1 MQAKTLWQAAFA
13 AALLSPVA
21 LAGTFSG
28 TASGLATPPA
38 TLVDFEN
45 VAPPG
50 PLPEAP
56 YLDDF
61 YAASGV
67 SFSGFVAERGLLGL
81 PYGQAAISQVSG
93 ILVGATNQPSAG
105 GRPVEPVEIRF
116 ASPVSAASFW
126 TADYFGTGL
135 GSAEAFSGITP
146 VASLTLSNGHNGFDS
161 LSFDRIR
168 FSRTDGPVFLLIDN
182 LAFQP
187 AVPVPEPA
195 SALLMLSGLGV
206 VGWWRRRR
214 QP

>member
-1 MQAKTLWQAAFA
+1 MQAKTLWQAALA
-13 AALLSPVA
+13 AALLSPAA

-28 TASGLATPPA
+28 AASGLAAPPA

-45 VAPPG
+45 VVPPG
-50 PLPEAP
+50 PLPEFP

-67 SFSGFVAERGLLGL
+67 SFSGFIGDPGLLGL
-81 PYGQAAISQVSG
+81 GQVAISQTYGV
-93 ILVGATNQPSAG
+93 LVGATLPAGAG

-126 TADYFGTGL
+126 TQDFLGAGL
-135 GSAEAFSGITP
+135 GSAEAFSGNTL
-146 VASLTLSNGHNGFDS
+146 VASLTLANGYNGFDN

-168 FSRTDGPVFLLIDN
+168 FSHGDSLVVLPIDN

-187 AVPVPEPA
+187 AAPVPEPA

-214 QP
+214 H

>member
-1 MQAKTLWQAAFA
+1 MQAKTMWQAAFVA
-13 AALLSPVA
+13 VLLSPAA

-28 TASGLATPPA
+28 TASGLPVPPA
-38 TLVDFEN
+38 TLIDFEN

-50 PLPEAP
+50 PLPEFP
-56 YLDDF
+56 YVDNF

-67 SFSGFVAERGLLGL
+67 SFSGFVAERGILGL
-81 PYGQAAISQVSG
+81 PYGQAAMTQFVGGLLGVS
-93 ILVGATNQPSAG
+93 G

-126 TADYFGTGL
+126 TAGDLLGVGL
-135 GSAEAFSGITP
+135 GSAEAFSGNTL
-146 VASLTLSNGHNGFDS
+146 VASLTLAPGYNGFDN

-168 FSRTDGPVFLLIDN
+168 FESGGPLIDN

-187 AVPVPEPA
+187 AAPVPEPA

-206 VGWWRRRR
+206 VGWWRRRQR
-214 QP
+214 